1 MQQPAAGGT
10 AAFFYITSAG
20 AVNVRRPNDYIARM
34 IGMAGGEY
42 LAPDDGA
49 ETARSTETIQM
60 EQFYETAHDA
70 DYLIYN
76 STIDGEVRTVQEL
89 LQKSSV
95 LNDFS
100 AVKTGRVYCT
110 SKNFFQEPMSMADFL
125 LDVHTMLT
133 DPDFTAGKYLYKLS

>member
-1 MQQPAAGGT
+1 
-10 AAFFYITSAG
+10 
-20 AVNVRRPNDYIARM
+20 M

-89 LQKSSV
+89 LQKSTV
-95 LNDFS
+95 LADFA

-110 SKNFFQEPMSMADFL
+110 SKNFFQL
-125 LDVHTMLT
+125 
-133 DPDFTAGKYLYKLS
+133 